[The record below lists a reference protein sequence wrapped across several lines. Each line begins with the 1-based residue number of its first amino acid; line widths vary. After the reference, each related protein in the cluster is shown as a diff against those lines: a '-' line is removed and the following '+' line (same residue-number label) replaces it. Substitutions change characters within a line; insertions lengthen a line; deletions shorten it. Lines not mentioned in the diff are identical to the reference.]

1 MKQIA
6 GIAATVVFVL
16 SLMSACCSI
25 APMSP
30 QEAAEVQLKA
40 ADTLGIPVEKT
51 LPRSGIVLRLIPAGA
66 VRMGDPDIAN
76 AWPDN
81 EILQETRLTKPFYL
95 GEYEVTQEQWRKVM
109 GSNPAHFK
117 EAGVNAPVECVSWHD
132 CTNFMAKLAEL
143 EDMSERS
150 FRLPTEAEWEYA
162 CRAGTQTK
170 YCYGHYLDSGMAN
183 FAGAYLSGEE
193 QVGEFREKTMPA
205 GQFKPNAWGLYD
217 MHGNV
222 SEWCAD
228 WYGDYE
234 RCATDPRGAA
244 SGSYRVIRGG
254 SWKSIAEHCGSAY
267 RYGCNPD
274 QVSDRIGFR
283 LSMTAGR

>member
-6 GIAATVVFVL
+6 GIAATAVFVL

-193 QVGEFREKTMPA
+193 QV
-205 GQFKPNAWGLYD
+205 
-217 MHGNV
+217 
-222 SEWCAD
+222 
-228 WYGDYE
+228 
-234 RCATDPRGAA
+234 PRGAA

-267 RYGCNPD
+267 RYGCKPD

-283 LSMTAGR
+283 LSVTAGR